1 MGAGLSRNGD
11 IKYESQPSPHQVF
24 STIQIT
30 YGSVLAWALQGVP
43 QPLDG

>member
-1 MGAGLSRNGD
+1 VLGYREMVISNMNRSHHLT
-11 IKYESQPSPHQVF
+11 KFF

-30 YGSVLAWALQGVP
+30 YGSVLAWALQEVP